1 MKWQLHVTN
10 RYTFIRATM
19 ASTSG
24 PRRIPRYRKPPPA
37 AAFIPTPPSAEYL
50 ALSEDT
56 SRRISAEDDEPI
68 PRKLLVLD
76 LNGTLVLRSPRTYN
90 APRGV
95 MARPYYETFR
105 KYVFREGR

>member
-1 MKWQLHVTN
+1 
-10 RYTFIRATM
+10 M

-24 PRRIPRYRKPPPA
+24 PRRLHRHRKPPPA
-37 AAFIPTPPSAEYL
+37 VEFVPNPPSEEYL
-50 ALSEDT
+50 ALSEVP
-56 SRRISAEDDEPI
+56 SRRISLEDDGPT

-76 LNGTLVLRSPRTYN
+76 LNGTLVLRSPRSYN
-90 APRGV
+90 APRTV